1 MLDPGLWE
9 INCPFVTYLD
19 RTWESI
25 SAESSS
31 VSGDDA
37 LKILIWSEQSKDR
50 IDQDSFLSW
59 DELLGSR

>member
-1 MLDPGLWE
+1 M
-9 INCPFVTYLD
+9 TYRD

-31 VSGDDA
+31 MSGDDA
-37 LKILIWSEQSKDR
+37 LKILIWSDQSKDR
-50 IDQDSFLSW
+50 IDQDDFLTW

>member
-1 MLDPGLWE
+1 M
-9 INCPFVTYLD
+9 TYLD
-19 RTWESI
+19 RTWESF

>member
-1 MLDPGLWE
+1 M
-9 INCPFVTYLD
+9 TYLD
-19 RTWESI
+19 RTWEFI

-31 VSGDDA
+31 VSEDDA